1 MSYKIHN
8 IKEHLVLD
16 ADQGLW
22 ILDTGA
28 PTSFGSPDTLEINE
42 KTYEIESNYMGF
54 DNTKLSE
61 ALGESVEG
69 LIGGDILN
77 RYDSYWD
84 LSTNRISFSFESMEG
99 EGIPIPLEFFMGV
112 PTLKVVLRGVSY
124 NWFFDTGAVVSYVI
138 EQLDEWDTPVGQ
150 YDDFYPGYGNFST
163 EIFEDEITLETLNLK
178 VKCGVLPNLL
188 GMSLGVGGCT
198 GILSLGAIN
207 KRSFLYAPRRKKLV
221 LNA

>member
-1 MSYKIHN
+1 MSYKILN

-22 ILDTGA
+22 VLDTGA
-28 PTSFGSPDTLEINE
+28 PASFGSPETLEINK
-42 KTYEIESNYMGF
+42 KTYEIQSNYMGF

-61 ALGESVEG
+61 ALGASVEG

-77 RYDSYWD
+77 EYDSYWD
-84 LSTNRISFSFESMEG
+84 LSTNRISFSLEHLES
-99 EGIPIPLEFFMGV
+99 EGIPISLEFFMGI
-112 PTLKVVLRGVSY
+112 PTLKVVLRGISY
-124 NWFFDTGAVVSYVI
+124 NWFFDTGAVVSYVT
-138 EQLDEWDTPVGQ
+138 EQLDEWETPVDQ

-178 VKCGVLPNLL
+178 IKCGVLPGLL
-188 GMSLGVGGCT
+188 GMSLGVGGCA
-198 GILSLGAIN
+198 GILGLGAIN
-207 KRSFLYAPRRKKLV
+207 KRSFLYAPRRNKLI